1 MKSAMFGIIEAELT
15 PTQVMAVIKRHFTDK
30 EVCIQAYC
38 SFLDE
43 TGGYENETHN
53 AQELTEFLNASA

>member
-1 MKSAMFGIIEAELT
+1 MFGIIEEELT
-15 PTQVMAVIKRHFTDK
+15 PTQVMAVIQRHFTDK

-43 TGGYENETHN
+43 TGGYENETHS
-53 AQELTEFLNASA
+53 AQELAEFLNASA